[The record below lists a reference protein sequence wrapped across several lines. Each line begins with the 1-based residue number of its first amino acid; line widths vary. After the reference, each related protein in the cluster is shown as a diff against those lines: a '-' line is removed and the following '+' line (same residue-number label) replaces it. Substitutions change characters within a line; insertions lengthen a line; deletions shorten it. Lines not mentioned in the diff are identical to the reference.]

1 MGKENCIITS
11 LVMLILKFKDYI
23 SSLKLKSA
31 PIYVYK
37 YVTSQIHDIQWHW
50 VNDFMSRQNKSQ
62 PWYRTRIYFCLHDR
76 YAQCS
81 SVLPWSGPLVSH
93 HQLSTVELWGG
104 AFWDLEFTQ
113 YRRKQVSQFIRLDRN
128 LKLVNKQRWQPSGC
142 PDCLLH
148 FS

>member
-1 MGKENCIITS
+1 MGKKNCIITS

-23 SSLKLKSA
+23 SSLKLKCPYICIEICYFANSWHT
-31 PIYVYK
+31 
-37 YVTSQIHDIQWHW
+37 VTLSQTCTDKTK
-50 VNDFMSRQNKSQ
+50 VNLDKG
-62 PWYRTRIYFCLHDR
+62 RISICCLHDR

-113 YRRKQVSQFIRLDRN
+113 YRRKQVSLFIRLDRN
-128 LKLVNKQRWQPSGC
+128 LRLVNKQRWQPPGG